1 MAQDAIVA
9 RGSGAGGAGGS
20 PRSAKRGGGGGG
32 LVGALAAG
40 LEARAA
46 ALAAGIAQLAD
57 RSDPR
62 SRALQDAAFHASL
75 FAAAVY
81 AMHRWGRLLSV

>member
-1 MAQDAIVA
+1 MSDALA
-9 RGSGAGGAGGS
+9 TRPGGAGAAGGS
-20 PRSAKRGGGGGG
+20 PRAKRGGGGGG

-46 ALAAGIAQLAD
+46 ALAAGLAQLAD

-62 SRALQDAAFHASL
+62 SRALQDAAFHATL

-81 AMHRWGRLLSV
+81 AMHKYGRLLSV

>member
-9 RGSGAGGAGGS
+9 RGPGAGGGAGGA
-20 PRSAKRGGGGGG
+20 PRAKRSGG

-46 ALAAGIAQLAD
+46 ALATGLAQLAD

-81 AMHRWGRLLSV
+81 AMHKWGRLLSV